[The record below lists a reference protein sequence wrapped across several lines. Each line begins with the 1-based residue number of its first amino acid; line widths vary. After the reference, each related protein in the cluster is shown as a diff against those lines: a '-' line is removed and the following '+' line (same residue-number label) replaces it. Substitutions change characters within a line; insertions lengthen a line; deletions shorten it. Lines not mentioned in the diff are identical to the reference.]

1 MEQCWQKVRWFWI
14 HLWNSSPHNIK
25 CPIQV
30 SWWTDWPKRKFVLS
44 ASRLTLSSGSDFF
57 CLPFFHWALFSR
69 IHLSLF
75 WILSLCF
82 FAVSESIN
90 ILLILPQIMTLFPK
104 ALYSS
109 LSCIYIK
116 ILWMYP
122 FNSQEIFTRH
132 HLCSGIMS

>member
-1 MEQCWQKVRWFWI
+1 MEQRWQKVRWFWI
-14 HLWNSSPHNIK
+14 HLWNSSPCNIEV
-25 CPIQV
+25 PHTGFLMN
-30 SWWTDWPKRKFVLS
+30 WAKRKFVLS
-44 ASRLTLSSGSDFF
+44 ASRLTLSSASDSF
-57 CLPFFHWALFSR
+57 CLPFFHWALFSG

-82 FAVSESIN
+82 FPVNESIN
-90 ILLILPQIMTLFPK
+90 ILLILPQIMTLFPE
-104 ALYSS
+104 ALYCF

-132 HLCSGIMS
+132 HLCSGVMS